1 MAFVVSISI
10 SSYKESVSANFLPKV
25 TSNELINN
33 LIIANALERNQ
44 GTGENLLK
52 ASMAVGNSSETRGT
66 CLIATFP
73 ASPTERQDKIVG
85 EVVKVEL
92 KLHSVKGELNTT
104 VKAYCRPCTAE
115 EKEPLTKS

>member
-52 ASMAVGNSSETRGT
+52 ASTAVGTAESRQT
-66 CLIATFP
+66 CAPAAFP
-73 ASPTERQDKIVG
+73 AIPQNNGIKHSGKL
-85 EVVKVEL
+85 L
-92 KLHSVKGELNTT
+92 KLN
-104 VKAYCRPCTAE
+104 
-115 EKEPLTKS
+115 

>member
-10 SSYKESVSANFLPKV
+10 LSYKESVSANFLPKV

-52 ASMAVGNSSETRGT
+52 ASTAVGNSSEMRQA
-66 CLIATFP
+66 CALATFL
-73 ASPTERQDKIVG
+73 SIPTEQQDKIVG

-92 KLHSVKGELNTT
+92 KLHSIKGKLNTT
-104 VKAYCRPCTAE
+104 TKAYHEPCRAE
-115 EKEPLTKS
+115 EPLNKS

>member
-1 MAFVVSISI
+1 MVSISI

-52 ASMAVGNSSETRGT
+52 ASTAVGTAESRRE
-66 CLIATFP
+66 CAPAAFP
-73 ASPTERQDKIVG
+73 AIPQHNGTKHSEKL
-85 EVVKVEL
+85 L
-92 KLHSVKGELNTT
+92 KWN
-104 VKAYCRPCTAE
+104 
-115 EKEPLTKS
+115 

>member
-33 LIIANALERNQ
+33 LIIANAPERNQ

-52 ASMAVGNSSETRGT
+52 ASTAVRKPLRNETGMCLSYISSHPHGT
-66 CLIATFP
+66 T
-73 ASPTERQDKIVG
+73 G
-85 EVVKVEL
+85 
-92 KLHSVKGELNTT
+92 
-104 VKAYCRPCTAE
+104 
-115 EKEPLTKS
+115 

>member
-52 ASMAVGNSSETRGT
+52 QAW
-66 CLIATFP
+66 
-73 ASPTERQDKIVG
+73 Q
-85 EVVKVEL
+85 
-92 KLHSVKGELNTT
+92 
-104 VKAYCRPCTAE
+104 
-115 EKEPLTKS
+115 

>member
-1 MAFVVSISI
+1 MVSISI

-52 ASMAVGNSSETRGT
+52 ASMAVGNSSETRRA
-66 CLIATFP
+66 CAFATFP
-73 ASPTERQDKIVG
+73 AIP
-85 EVVKVEL
+85 
-92 KLHSVKGELNTT
+92 LNN
-104 VKAYCRPCTAE
+104 R
-115 EKEPLTKS
+115 TK

>member
-52 ASMAVGNSSETRGT
+52 ASTAVGTAESRQA
-66 CLIATFP
+66 CAPAAFP
-73 ASPTERQDKIVG
+73 AIPQNNGRKHSGKL
-85 EVVKVEL
+85 L
-92 KLHSVKGELNTT
+92 KLN
-104 VKAYCRPCTAE
+104 
-115 EKEPLTKS
+115 